1 MRKTTIHLAD
11 KLHCTGC
18 GACANACAKAA
29 ITMVEDADG
38 FLCPHIDDEKC
49 VDCGL
54 CAKVCPVFADEKR
67 TLGSGTKPLAVYA
80 ARAKET
86 DLRMKCASG
95 GIFSLLAKRT
105 VADGGVVFGVVWDE
119 KLKKTRFACAK
130 TCEELVPMRD
140 SKYVQADAV
149 DVYKD
154 VKTWLNDGER
164 VLFSGTPCQIYALN
178 CFLGGGDE
186 NLTTVEVIC
195 MGVPSVKLLAKIHPE
210 AFADESDE
218 VKVVFR
224 DKFKTGWLGS
234 CLVNGPDIRIES
246 LKHGA
251 RASKDFYRIMAEHHC
266 QRESCYNCIARGHHS
281 GADLT
286 IGDFWHV
293 GRFHPEMDDDKG
305 TSLVLVNTPQGRRV
319 WDSLAEVVDSCVSDY
334 ETALSINRQLVEQL
348 ASSPK
353 RRQFT
358 ELMKAN
364 VPLSKMARI
373 LTPPRPL
380 WRRIASRLKR
390 MVMG

>member
-1 MRKTTIHLAD
+1 MTVETTD
-11 KLHCTGC
+11 KRLCTGC
-18 GACANACAKAA
+18 GACANVCAKAA

-38 FLCPHIDDEKC
+38 FLYPHIDDERC

-54 CAKVCPVFADEKR
+54 CAKVCPVLADEKR
-67 TLGSGTKPLAVYA
+67 ALGLGAKPSAIYA
-80 ARAKET
+80 ARAKEI

-95 GIFSLLAKRT
+95 GIFSLLAKKT
-105 VADGGVVFGVVWDE
+105 VTEGGVVFGVVWDE
-119 KLKKTRFACAK
+119 KLKKARFACAK
-130 TCEELVPMRD
+130 TCEGLVPMRG
-140 SKYVQADAV
+140 SKYVQADAG

-154 VKTWLNDGER
+154 VKTLLKDGKR

-178 CFLGGGDE
+178 CFLRDGHE

-234 CLVNGPDIRIES
+234 CLVNGPDIRVES
-246 LKHGA
+246 LKRGA

-293 GRFHPEMDDDKG
+293 GRFYPEMDDDKG

>member
-1 MRKTTIHLAD
+1 MTVETTD
-11 KLHCTGC
+11 KRLCTGC
-18 GACANACAKAA
+18 GACANVCAKAA
-29 ITMVEDADG
+29 ITMIEDADG

-130 TCEELVPMRD
+130 TCEELVPMRG
-140 SKYVQADAV
+140 SKYVQADAG

-154 VKTWLNDGER
+154 VKTWLKDGKR

-178 CFLGGGDE
+178 CFLGGEHE

-210 AFADESDE
+210 AFIDESDE

-224 DKFKTGWLGS
+224 DKFKAGWLAS
-234 CLVNGPDIRIES
+234 CPVNGPYIVIKSAR
-246 LKHGA
+246 HGVKM
-251 RASKDFYRIMAEHHC
+251 SKDFYRIMGDHHC
-266 QRESCYNCIARGHHS
+266 QRQSCYSCVARGHHS

-293 GRFHPEMDDDKG
+293 GRFYPEMDDDKG
-305 TSLVLVNTPQGRRV
+305 TSLVLVNTPQGRLA
-319 WDSLAEVVDSCVSDY
+319 WDAVRGDLDSVATNY
-334 ETALSINRQLVEQL
+334 EIAFSINRMLSDQLVR
-348 ASSPK
+348 SPK
-353 RRQFT
+353 RELFT
-358 ELMKAN
+358 DLLNRGMSL
-364 VPLSKMARI
+364 VKMARI